1 MQNGF
6 GLTKALARR
15 FAAFAKDRGGQVAI
29 SLTLAA
35 TPLIGAVG
43 MGLDYARK
51 IEAQTIT
58 QSALD
63 GAALAATS
71 ALNAGAN
78 KAAYEKAAQD
88 FFDHNKSKDLIGNPQ
103 VKVKVDYAT
112 GTMSVSINAEV
123 RTTIMKV
130 VGFDSMK
137 LTNSFEGESN
147 GSNGE
152 EATGSF
158 GTSVALPAFTREHK
172 GEIVMVMDYSGSMN
186 WWLGGERKYITMR
199 DQAAKLVS
207 ALSQEKTN
215 DYVKFGVVPFSSE
228 VFATMPK
235 KYWYGFKGNGN
246 RASCTRDRKYPYNLS
261 DSTPTNL
268 NNKRHKSKFGQV
280 YQQYSN
286 NPNRWGFYQG
296 WENYRYN
303 CGSYSGWR
311 NLEVQDLTDQHTDT
325 YNKILSMSPYGGT
338 HIAVGMEMGFHLLSP
353 QAPFTNGVAYNTE
366 DTEKAIILLT
376 DGQQTT
382 KAFGP
387 GGAYSSYQ
395 GEDNL
400 ETLCTNIKAKGIRI
414 LTISYD
420 LYDTDTETRLE
431 NCATSSDDFYDANTK
446 NELISSFQGITAK
459 LARDMFLAK

>member
-6 GLTKALARR
+6 GLTKKLAHRLAT
-15 FAAFAKDRGGQVAI
+15 FTKDHGGQVAI
-29 SLTLAA
+29 SLTIAA
-35 TPLIGAVG
+35 APLFGAVG

-51 IEAQTIT
+51 IEAQSVT

-71 ALNAGAN
+71 ALNAGEN
-78 KAAYEKAAQD
+78 KASYEKAAQD
-88 FFDHNKSKDLIGNPQ
+88 FFDHNKSKDLIGNPK
-103 VKVKVDYAT
+103 VKVKVSYAT
-112 GTMSVSINAEV
+112 GTMTVSINAAVE
-123 RTTIMKV
+123 TTIMKA
-130 VGFDSMK
+130 VGFNSMK
-137 LTNSFEGESN
+137 LTNSFDGESN
-147 GSNGE
+147 GAGGE
-152 EATGSF
+152 DATGSF

-235 KYWYGFKGNGN
+235 KYWYGFKGNAN

-261 DSTPTNL
+261 DATPKKL
-268 NNKRHKSKFGQV
+268 NKKRHKSKFGQV
-280 YQQYSN
+280 YEQYSN
-286 NPNRWGFYQG
+286 NPNYWGFYQG
-296 WENYRYN
+296 WQNYRSN
-303 CGSYSGWR
+303 CNSYSGWR
-311 NLEVQDLTDQHTDT
+311 NLEVQDLTDEHTDT

-353 QAPFTNGVAYNTE
+353 NAPFTNGVAYNTQ

-382 KAFGP
+382 RAFGP
-387 GGAYSSYQ
+387 NGAYNTGE

-420 LYDTDTETRLE
+420 LYDADTEARLE
-431 NCATSSDDFYDANTK
+431 NCATNSNDFYDANSK
-446 NELISSFQGITAK
+446 DELISSFQGITAK